1 VCVYDAGHQGC
12 GQVDPEMRME
22 NLMKSGA
29 RTAIGLFG
37 GAVVL
42 VLAVACGGGGG
53 KPASD
58 PTTTDTT
65 NPASSVSS
73 TPPPSPTKGGCIGG
87 LNC

>member
-1 VCVYDAGHQGC
+1 
-12 GQVDPEMRME
+12 
-22 NLMKSGA
+22 MKSGA

-42 VLAVACGGGGG
+42 VLAVACGNGG

-58 PTTTDTT
+58 PTTT
-65 NPASSVSS
+65 NPVSSVSS
-73 TPPPSPTKGGCIGG
+73 TPAPSPTKGGCIGG